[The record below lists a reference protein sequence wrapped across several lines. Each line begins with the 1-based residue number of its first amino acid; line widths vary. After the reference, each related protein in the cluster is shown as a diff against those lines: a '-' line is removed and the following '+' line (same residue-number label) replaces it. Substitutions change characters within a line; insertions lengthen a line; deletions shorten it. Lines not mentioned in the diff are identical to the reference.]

1 MSWFAWIGV
10 LAALVIVSWV
20 IVNAY
25 GPIAF
30 PSLVILWI
38 GAFALASVLPGYLA
52 KHGLE
57 LIGLAQQPQQPQ
69 QPEPMTTRP
78 K

>member
-10 LAALVIVSWV
+10 LAALVIASWA

-25 GPIAF
+25 GPKTF
-30 PSLVILWI
+30 PSLIMLWI
-38 GAFALASVLPGYLA
+38 GAFAVASVLPGYLA
-52 KHGLE
+52 KHAPWLDLLGP
-57 LIGLAQQPQQPQ
+57 AQPQQA
-69 QPEPMTTRP
+69 QPMAPPP